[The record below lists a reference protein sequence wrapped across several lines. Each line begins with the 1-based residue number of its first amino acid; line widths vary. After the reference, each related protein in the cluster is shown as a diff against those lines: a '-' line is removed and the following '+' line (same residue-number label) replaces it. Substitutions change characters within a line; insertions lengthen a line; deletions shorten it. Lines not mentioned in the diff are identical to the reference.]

1 MRSDRLI
8 LWVDSSALI
17 KWFVPEVGSE
27 IVSRIL
33 ETNSEHV
40 LKGTTLVQY
49 AETYAAVLRR
59 RNAGNIDAHYFDDVV
74 LALETRVLTDES
86 FLLISVDDTC
96 YLQGL
101 SLVRK
106 HNINCVDA
114 ACLFCIIRFLR
125 EHPAQSVFVAADR
138 RLLRAA
144 AEEGLQPLDPQL
156 ANMSE
161 VDTLFAQG

>member
-1 MRSDRLI
+1 MRSDRLM

-27 IVSRIL
+27 IVSRLL
-33 ETNSEHV
+33 ETNSQHV

-49 AETYAAVLRR
+49 AETHAAVLRR

-125 EHPAQSVFVAADR
+125 EYSAQSVFVAADR

-156 ANMSE
+156 ANMAE
-161 VDTLFAQG
+161 VDALLS

>member
-27 IVSRIL
+27 IVSRLL
-33 ETNSEHV
+33 EANPENI

-49 AETYAAVLRR
+49 AETYAAVLWR
-59 RNAGNIDAHYFDDVV
+59 RNAGDIDAHYFDDVV

-86 FLLISVDDTC
+86 FRLLSVDDTC

-114 ACLFCIIRFLR
+114 ACLFCIMRFLH
-125 EHPAQSVFVAADR
+125 EHPVRSVFVAADR

-144 AEEGLQPLDPQL
+144 AEEGLRPLDPLL
-156 ANMSE
+156 ASMA
-161 VDTLFAQG
+161 DLDALLPQG